1 MRKMQ
6 WSLVYS
12 ITYGRKCKYP
22 IYLFKKT
29 CWEKTYFFVQ
39 SLMFWAPL
47 NLRSILALVG
57 GSGGQFPLI
66 SSVKPPQKSTASCNC
81 DEKLSWAKLLEI
93 KLRIRNSVACIFS
106 SFFCLTELKPM
117 TTSNFISQVEINRVL
132 HIDALSIKVDKKP
145 FVK

>member
-1 MRKMQ
+1 MVGNATILSSYFK
-6 WSLVYS
+6 SLV
-12 ITYGRKCKYP
+12 GK
-22 IYLFKKT
+22 
-29 CWEKTYFFVQ
+29 KTYFFVQ

-106 SFFCLTELKPM
+106 SFFCLTGLKPM
-117 TTSNFISQVEINRVL
+117 TTSNFYESSWDQQSIGNWR
-132 HIDALSIKVDKKP
+132 SIKQFVLVTKP
-145 FVK
+145 VRKIEFRWIVSSL